1 MTLAGTILRR
11 NFEPLVLSIQVVIDL
26 VVVVMACLLAWW
38 LRETLIASE
47 MIGPVADMTRT
58 AGEAIAAAPGAAG
71 AVNPGVGTGL
81 LAGQAPSDLAGAPD
95 YTTPLSY
102 YREVFSITAAVCLVC
117 FHSFGL
123 YSPSKSL
130 LNVEEYK
137 AVTKSSV
144 SAFFVV
150 LVLLFFLRD
159 AALPAEDVRG
169 IYAPLLWL
177 HSAVD
182 LTVEPDELSR
192 LTLLLSF
199 LFILAFMTVS
209 RFMSFRVI
217 QRLHRRGIGNR
228 NVLVIGAGWT
238 GRKLQEKFLHV
249 PTLGLNFVGFVDHD
263 PELVG
268 TWIGRGQVLATTE
281 NLKDTLGRYKVGEVF
296 ISLPESK
303 EGEIMELCAQLDA
316 LGTPYY
322 VVPRFYHLM
331 SYNVRIEN
339 LDSIPLIT
347 RTERRESLFSL
358 AVKRVFDIVVS
369 TTILL
374 LTAPIFIA
382 IAFVIR
388 KESQGP
394 IFFRQTRIG
403 QGGRP
408 FEMMKFRTMHV
419 ANCTDAVAPKSE
431 NDPRVTKVGR
441 ILRRYSLDELP
452 NFINVIKGEMSVVGP
467 RPEMPFIVETYN
479 AVDRERLRAKPG
491 ITGLWQI
498 SYARTE
504 SIHSN
509 LDYDLYYIEN
519 RSFLLDLVIVALT
532 GFAVAKGTGA
542 F

>member
-1 MTLAGTILRR
+1 MSFAGTILRR

-26 VVVVMACLLAWW
+26 VVVVFACLLAWW
-38 LRETLIASE
+38 LREALIASE
-47 MIGPVADMTRT
+47 FMGPVADMART
-58 AGEAIAAAPGAAG
+58 AREAAAAS
-71 AVNPGVGTGL
+71 
-81 LAGQAPSDLAGAPD
+81 PSDGALDPSALNGMSGAPN
-95 YTTPLSY
+95 YSTPLSF

-137 AVTKSSV
+137 AVAKSSV
-144 SAFFVV
+144 FAFFVV

-169 IYAPLLWL
+169 IYEPLLWL
-177 HSAVD
+177 HGAVHLD
-182 LTVEPDELSR
+182 VEPNELSR

-199 LFILAFMTVS
+199 LFILIFMIIS

-217 QRLHRRGIGNR
+217 QRLHQRGIGNR

-249 PTLGLNFVGFVDHD
+249 PTLGLNFVGFLDED
-263 PELVG
+263 PELTG
-268 TWIGRGQVLATTE
+268 SWIGRGQVLGTTE
-281 NLKDTLGRYKVGEVF
+281 NIKDTIGRHKVGEVF
-296 ISLPESK
+296 ISLPDSK
-303 EGEIMELCAQLDA
+303 EGKIIDLCAQLDA
-316 LGTPYY
+316 IGTPYY

-347 RTERRESLFSL
+347 RTERRDSLVSL
-358 AVKRVFDIVVS
+358 AVKRIFDIVVS
-369 TTILL
+369 AVVML
-374 LTAPIFIA
+374 LTAPVLVTIA
-382 IAFVIR
+382 IMIR
-388 KESQGP
+388 RESKGP
-394 IFFRQTRIG
+394 VFFRQVRIG

-419 ANCTDAVAPKSE
+419 ANCEDAVAPQSE

-452 NFINVIKGEMSVVGP
+452 NFINVLKGQMSVVGP

-498 SYARTE
+498 SYARQD
-504 SIHSN
+504 SIHQN

>member
-1 MTLAGTILRR
+1 MSAAGTILRR
-11 NFEPLVLSIQVVIDL
+11 NFEPLVLSVQVVIDL

-38 LRETLIASE
+38 LRETLVASE
-47 MIGPVADMTRT
+47 VLGPVADMART
-58 AGEAIAAAPGAAG
+58 AGEAIAAAPSDVAAG
-71 AVNPGVGTGL
+71 AGG
-81 LAGQAPSDLAGAPD
+81 PSADQLAGAPR
-95 YTTPLSY
+95 YSTPLSD

-144 SAFFVV
+144 FAFFVV

-169 IYAPLLWL
+169 IYEPLLWL
-177 HSAVD
+177 HGAVD
-182 LTVEPDELSR
+182 LNVEPDELSR

-199 LFILAFMTVS
+199 LFILAFMTIS

-217 QRLHRRGIGNR
+217 QRLHQRGIGNR

-249 PTLGLNFVGFVDHD
+249 PTLGLNFVGFVDPD
-263 PELVG
+263 PALVG
-268 TWIGRGQVLATTE
+268 TWIGRGQVLATTD
-281 NLKDTLGRYKVGEVF
+281 NLKDTLGRHKVGEVF
-296 ISLPESK
+296 ISLPEAK
-303 EGEIMELCAQLDA
+303 EALVMDLCAQLDA
-316 LGTPYY
+316 LGTPFY

-347 RTERRESLFSL
+347 RTERRESLASL
-358 AVKRVFDIVVS
+358 AVKRVFDICVS
-369 TTILL
+369 LFVLL
-374 LTAPIFIA
+374 LTLPLFLV

-388 KESQGP
+388 RESDGP

-408 FEMMKFRTMHV
+408 FDMMKFRTMHV

-498 SYARTE
+498 SYARQDA
-504 SIHSN
+504 IHSN

>member
-26 VVVVMACLLAWW
+26 IVVVFACLLAWW

-47 MIGPVADMTRT
+47 VMGPVADMART
-58 AGEAIAAAPGAAG
+58 ASEAIANDPQL
-71 AVNPGVGTGL
+71 GTGPMDPEAANNL
-81 LAGQAPSDLAGAPD
+81 KGAPK
-95 YTTPLSY
+95 YSTPLSF

-137 AVTKSSV
+137 AVAKSSV
-144 SAFFVV
+144 FAFFVV

-169 IYAPLLWL
+169 IYEPLLWL

-182 LTVEPDELSR
+182 LAVEPDELSR

-199 LFILAFMTVS
+199 VFILGLMIVS

-217 QRLHRRGIGNR
+217 QRLHQRGIGNR

-249 PTLGLNFVGFVDHD
+249 PTLGLNFVGFLDED
-263 PELVG
+263 PELTG
-268 TWIGRGQVLATTE
+268 SWIGRGQVLGTTE
-281 NLKDTLGRYKVGEVF
+281 NLKHTLGVHKVGEVF

-303 EGEIMELCAQLDA
+303 ESKIIELCAQLDA

-347 RTERRESLFSL
+347 RTERRESLLSL
-358 AVKRVFDIVVS
+358 AVKRIFDIVVS
-369 TTILL
+369 LTVLL
-374 LTAPIFIA
+374 LTAPLLLGIA
-382 IAFVIR
+382 IVIR
-388 KESQGP
+388 RESDGP
-394 IFFRQTRIG
+394 VFFRQTRIG

-408 FEMMKFRTMHV
+408 FDMMKFRTMHV
-419 ANCTDAVAPKSE
+419 ANCEDAVAPQSE

-452 NFINVIKGEMSVVGP
+452 NFLNVLKGEMSVVGP

-498 SYARTE
+498 SYARQD
-504 SIHSN
+504 SIHNN